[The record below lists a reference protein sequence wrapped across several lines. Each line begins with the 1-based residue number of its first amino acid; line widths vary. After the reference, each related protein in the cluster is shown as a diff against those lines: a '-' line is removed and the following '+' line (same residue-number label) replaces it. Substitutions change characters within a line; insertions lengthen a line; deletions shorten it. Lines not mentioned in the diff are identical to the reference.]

1 MDNQPAFDRSIL
13 IPIFISGFSVIGIL
27 VVLLI
32 GRSLSAPAEVPVT
45 PSATR
50 FQYVFLGT
58 EPAITTP
65 LSEETES
72 ESTEPPVVEPAPPTQ
87 STQSTQA
94 AATPTRAT
102 APTLI
107 ILGSPTTNPQ
117 GTNTPAPPTSTSV
130 SAAPLTRGTYDDV
143 DSSLVYSPPGV
154 WLANNQGGT
163 LHVSNVPGNTISFL
177 FIGTQ
182 LRIRY
187 QAGATLGQMR
197 ISVDNVSETLNQSEG
212 NGEWVWP
219 NPLTNVTHTVLITH
233 SGGGSVNLDQV
244 IILSPATPTPT
255 ATVTPTRTSPPP

>member
-1 MDNQPAFDRSIL
+1 MDKQPAFDRSIW
-13 IPIFISGFSVIGIL
+13 IPIFISGFSVIGI
-27 VVLLI
+27 VVALMI
-32 GRSLSAPAEVPVT
+32 GRSLNAPAEVAVT

-50 FQYVFLGT
+50 FQYVYLGT
-58 EPAITTP
+58 EPVITTP
-65 LSEETES
+65 LIEETEIGP
-72 ESTEPPVVEPAPPTQ
+72 TEPPGEGPTEASPVIPTTPPTL
-87 STQSTQA
+87 S
-94 AATPTRAT
+94 
-102 APTLI
+102 TLI
-107 ILGSPTTNPQ
+107 ILGSPTNNPQ

-143 DSSLVYSPPGV
+143 DSGLVYSPPGV

-219 NPLTNVTHTVLITH
+219 NPLTSVTHTVLITH

-255 ATVTPTRTSPPP
+255 VTVTPTRTSPPP